1 MHFGDTI
8 MNKYNNYYFFR
19 IMCFHTS
26 YIEFKCSSIFNKA
39 ESPYVKLKIQ
49 WGTSSGDF
57 EGSWVKIHTM
67 LELHHIEI
75 KTSFE
80 MSLTSVQYNMKSHLF
95 SELRDSI
102 SKVALSILVDEI
114 KDLKM
119 LE

>member
-1 MHFGDTI
+1 
-8 MNKYNNYYFFR
+8 
-19 IMCFHTS
+19 
-26 YIEFKCSSIFNKA
+26 
-39 ESPYVKLKIQ
+39 
-49 WGTSSGDF
+49 
-57 EGSWVKIHTM
+57 M

-75 KTSFE
+75 TTSFE

-102 SKVALSILVDEI
+102 SKVALSILVDER